1 MTSQAQWMRLGFDAA
16 RMMMEAQTVMGLRL
30 MGMAGLMP
38 AASGENLRMVTE
50 KQAAFA
56 EAGIEMTRAV
66 MRGAGPASAMEA
78 ALRPIGRTT
87 RANSRR
93 LTRRGRS

>member
-1 MTSQAQWMRLGFDAA
+1 MMMDLMRLQMATA
-16 RMMMEAQTVMGLRL
+16 RIMVEAQTVIGLRL
-30 MGMAGLMP
+30 MGMAGVLP
-38 AASGENLRMVTE
+38 SASNENARMVTE

-56 EAGIEMTRAV
+56 RAGLDASRA
-66 MRGAGPASAMEA
+66 MAMGAGPVGAWSA

-93 LTRRGRS
+93 LSKTLR